1 MSEPEPPEADLPPLD
16 IIDDRPQFVVVWRNA
31 DTPARAVSTHLYH
44 GKVITFEASDE
55 VVLKAKMVD
64 LAEEAGEL
72 LEHGNGRKIA
82 MPLEAARVVFTDKE
96 FVAAS
101 SLA

>member
-1 MSEPEPPEADLPPLD
+1 MSDPEVPLPPLD
-16 IIDDRPQFVVVWRNA
+16 IVDDRQYVVVWRNA
-31 DTPARAVSTHLYH
+31 DTPARAVSTHLFH
-44 GKVITFEASDE
+44 GKVITFTADDE

-82 MPLEAARVVFTDKE
+82 MPLDAAKVVFTDKE
-96 FVAAS
+96 FVTAS